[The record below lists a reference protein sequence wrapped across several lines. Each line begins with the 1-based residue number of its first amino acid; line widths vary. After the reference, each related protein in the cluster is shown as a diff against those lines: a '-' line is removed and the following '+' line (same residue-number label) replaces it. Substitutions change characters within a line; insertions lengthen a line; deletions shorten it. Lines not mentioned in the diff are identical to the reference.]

1 MGKTA
6 FVFPGQGAQYQG
18 MGKDF
23 YETYPVFR
31 AVFEKASKAAE
42 MDVKALCFEEPEKI
56 HITEYTQTA
65 LLAVSAGILA
75 VLKRGGDFFF
85 GKCRVEP
92 GRVCGPHRFWL
103 VF

>member
-31 AVFEKASKAAE
+31 AVFEKGYSLPDSK
-42 MDVKALCFEEPEKI
+42 F
-56 HITEYTQTA
+56 
-65 LLAVSAGILA
+65 LLS
-75 VLKRGGDFFF
+75 
-85 GKCRVEP
+85 
-92 GRVCGPHRFWL
+92 GRL
-103 VF
+103 